1 MEVIV
6 KQLAIIINLLERI
19 CYKMG
24 IEVNVAEDE
33 KRKEELMGT
42 KIELGAIV
50 TDTVTG
56 FTGIAIARA
65 EYIYGSTR
73 VEVQPVKLTGDGDLV
88 NAKWIEEDRLKVG

>member
-1 MEVIV
+1 MEVII

-24 IEVNVAEDE
+24 IEV
-33 KRKEELMGT
+33 KRKEELMDT

-50 TDTVTG
+50 TDTITG
-56 FTGIAIARA
+56 FTGIAVARA

-73 VEVQPVKLTGDGDLV
+73 VEVQPVKLTSDGDMV
-88 NAKWIEEDRLKVG
+88 KGKWIEELRLKVG

>member
-1 MEVIV
+1 MEVII

-24 IEVNVAEDE
+24 IEV
-33 KRKEELMGT
+33 KRKEELMNE

-50 TDTVTG
+50 VDTVTG
-56 FTGIAIARA
+56 FTGIAVARA

-73 VEVQPVKLTGDGDLV
+73 VEVQPTKLTSDGDMV
-88 NAKWIEEDRLKVG
+88 KGKWIEETRLKVG

>member
-1 MEVIV
+1 MDNEIVI

-24 IEVNVAEDE
+24 IEV
-33 KRKEELMGT
+33 KRKEELMNE

-56 FTGIAIARA
+56 FTGIAVGRA
-65 EYIYGSTR
+65 EYLQGATR
-73 VEVQPVKLTGDGDLV
+73 IEVQPTRLTSDGDMV
-88 NAKWIEEDRLKVG
+88 KAKWIEETRLKVG